1 MKVRRLLLAS
11 WKFVLSFRKP
21 KWSLEEY
28 PVSIVRQDV
37 PPNNESLPE
46 WRRTPQFRAEIVN
59 WAQVSG
65 TGNTSEEAIRKLEVV
80 FSSKLAQGDTM
91 PRPGRLVPIE
101 VRFADRERIA
111 ENETLAEEF
120 TREVLGNERAWI
132 SDESSLWDFT
142 CEDSLNSCFEKI
154 RKIYGVDVSEAASGN
169 IAEILEIIASS
180 REMNRQAGEQPS

>member
-1 MKVRRLLLAS
+1 
-11 WKFVLSFRKP
+11 
-21 KWSLEEY
+21 
-28 PVSIVRQDV
+28 
-37 PPNNESLPE
+37 
-46 WRRTPQFRAEIVN
+46 
-59 WAQVSG
+59 
-65 TGNTSEEAIRKLEVV
+65 
-80 FSSKLAQGDTM
+80 M